1 MRFGWIIG
9 VLLGAV
15 PLNAQTAG
23 TAALKP
29 QPPLERKAAAGPMR
43 VALVATADPLG
54 SPLIGFAAQAD
65 GAGLYALQGF
75 PGAAFPGPR
84 LTLARAAGLPAIS
97 SAGSYAVARGAQP
110 GELLVYG
117 LRPNP
122 GSGMLLPSA
131 FFVNAQA
138 DRIVLSPLGGVALLY
153 DRERREIEVVAG
165 LPRQPHSLY
174 TVSLA
179 GLGGL
184 LTALAVSDD
193 GAVALAAF
201 SNENGSG
208 EIYRLQRDAAS
219 HTGTASR
226 AAAAG
231 RVVHMSFVPQT
242 RDALVADYDRGQVLM
257 LNDGGRQGTRTIAGR
272 SDGVRAPVAVEAST
286 NGSVFIVNEGSGTL
300 VVAGSGT
307 ATPGLFSCGCVATGL
322 ERLKDPDSFR
332 LTTGG
337 GVQAVLQA
345 DQNQPGVF
353 YVPAG
358 EEAAQPSGAQ
368 TPSRIRK

>member
-29 QPPLERKAAAGPMR
+29 QPLERKAAAGPMR
-43 VALVATADPLG
+43 VGVVGTADPLG
-54 SPLIGFAAQAD
+54 SPLIGFAARAD

-97 SAGSYAVARGAQP
+97 SAGSYAVARGARP
-110 GELLVYG
+110 GELLVYN

-122 GSGMLLPSA
+122 GSGMLLPSS

-153 DRERREIEVVAG
+153 DRGRREVEVLAG

-174 TVSLA
+174 SVSLA
-179 GLGGL
+179 GLGGV

-208 EIYRLQRDAAS
+208 EIYRLQREVAS
-219 HTGTASR
+219 HAGTASR

-231 RVVHMSFVPQT
+231 RVVHMAFVPQS
-242 RDALVADYDRGQVLM
+242 RDALAADYASGQVLM
-257 LNDGGRQGTRTIAGR
+257 LKDGGRQGTHTVAGR

-286 NGSVFIVNEGSGTL
+286 GGSIFVVNEGSGTL
-300 VVAGSGT
+300 VVIASEGAS
-307 ATPGLFSCGCVATGL
+307 PSLFSCGCVATGL

-345 DQNQPGVF
+345 AQDRPGMF

-358 EEAAQPSGAQ
+358 EEAAQSSGAE
-368 TPSRIRK
+368 TPSRTRK